1 MKTFLSDRRGAV
13 LLEAAIA
20 FPVLI
25 VVLLGMVEFGEA
37 YTVSR
42 KNAQVAASVAD
53 LVSQQ
58 AQVTTAQLNDIAKIQ
73 GTILQPYSATPT
85 GLRVSSIILQN
96 GNATNNGGVQWSVGW
111 GNLAA
116 LTQAQGNQPNFT
128 LPTSPNLSLTTQ
140 GGTIIVA
147 ESSYTFT
154 PTIGNYMTGGV
165 TFDSVAYYMPR
176 ITAITC
182 CS

>member
-1 MKTFLSDRRGAV
+1 MRTFLSDRRGAV

-58 AQVTTAQLNDIAKIQ
+58 FKVTTAQLNDIATIRT
-73 GTILQPYSATPT
+73 TILQPYSVTPT

-96 GNATNNGGVQWSVGW
+96 GNAASNAGVQWSVGW

-116 LTQAQGNQPNFT
+116 LTQETGNQPNFT
-128 LPTSPNLSLTTQ
+128 LPAGLTAQ
-140 GGTIIVA
+140 GSTIIVA
-147 ESSYTFT
+147 EAAYAFVPTVGSYL
-154 PTIGNYMTGGV
+154 TGGV
-165 TFDSVAYYMPR
+165 TFNSVAYYMPR
-176 ITAITC
+176 IKAITC
-182 CS
+182 C

>member
-1 MKTFLSDRRGAV
+1 MKTFLTDARGAV

-25 VVLLGMVEFGEA
+25 AVLLGMVEFGEA
-37 YTVSR
+37 YTISR
-42 KNAQVAASVAD
+42 KNAQVASSISD

-58 AQVTTAQLNDIAKIQ
+58 LKVTTAQLNDMANIQ
-73 GTILQPYSATPT
+73 ATILQPYSATPA

-96 GNATNNGGVQWSVGW
+96 GNAASNAGVQWSVAW
-111 GNLAA
+111 GNLSA
-116 LTQAQGNQPNFT
+116 LTKAQGTQTNFT
-128 LPTSPNLSLTTQ
+128 LPSGLVAQ
-140 GGTIIVA
+140 GSTVIVA

-154 PTIGNYMTGGV
+154 PTIGSYLTSGV

-176 ITAITC
+176 VTAITC

>member
-1 MKTFLSDRRGAV
+1 MKNFLSETRGSILV
-13 LLEAAIA
+13 ETAIA
-20 FPVLI
+20 LPVLVI
-25 VVLLGMVEFGEA
+25 ILLGMVEFGEA

-42 KNAQVAASVAD
+42 KNVQVAASVAD

-58 AQVTTAQLNDIAKIQ
+58 AQITTAQLNDIANIQ

-96 GNATNNGGVQWSVGW
+96 GNAASNAGVQWSVAW

-128 LPTSPNLSLTTQ
+128 LPSGLTSQ
-140 GGTIIVA
+140 GSTIIVA
-147 ESSYTFT
+147 EAAYTFV
-154 PTIGNYMTGGV
+154 PTVGSYLTGGV
-165 TFDSVAYYMPR
+165 TFDSVVYYMPR
-176 ITAITC
+176 ITAVTC

>member
-1 MKTFLSDRRGAV
+1 MRTFLSDRRGVV

-42 KNAQVAASVAD
+42 KNAQVAGSVAD

-58 AQVTTAQLNDIAKIQ
+58 FKVTTAQLNDIAKIQ

-96 GNATNNGGVQWSVGW
+96 GNANNNGGVQWSVGW

-116 LTQAQGNQPNFT
+116 LTKENGNQPNFT
-128 LPTSPNLSLTTQ
+128 LPAGLTAQ
-140 GGTIIVA
+140 GSTIIVA
-147 ESSYTFT
+147 KSSYTFT

>member
-1 MKTFLSDRRGAV
+1 MRTFLSDARGSI

-25 VVLLGMVEFGEA
+25 AVLLGMVEFGEA

-42 KNAQVAASVAD
+42 KNAQVAASIAD

-58 AQVTTAQLNDIAKIQ
+58 WKVTTAQLNDMANIRA
-73 GTILQPYSATPT
+73 TILQPYSATPT
-85 GLRVSSIILQN
+85 GLRISSIILQN
-96 GNATNNGGVQWSVGW
+96 GNAASNAGVQWSVGW
-111 GNLAA
+111 GNLSA
-116 LTQAQGNQPNFT
+116 LTKAQGNQTNFT
-128 LPTSPNLSLTTQ
+128 LPSGLTAQ
-140 GGTIIVA
+140 GSTIIVA

-154 PTIGNYMTGGV
+154 PTIGSYLTSGV

-176 ITAITC
+176 VTAVTC